1 MKEERQKQSKR
12 KSAFESEQQSKKQ
25 RNIQDCV
32 RSTTPY
38 GPRDPRQETITNS
51 VASMI
56 CIDGI
61 PTNVVARPGFQ
72 HLMNIMDPRYTLP
85 HPSTFSR
92 SVFPKMKNTVDN
104 FLKKN
109 QKSTEKWYI
118 SSIQH

>member
-12 KSAFESEQQSKKQ
+12 KSAFESEQPSKKQ
-25 RNIQDCV
+25 KSIQDCV

-92 SVFPKMKNTVDN
+92 SVFPKMKNTVND
-104 FLKKN
+104 FLRKKN
-109 QKSTEKWYI
+109 HKSTE
-118 SSIQH
+118 SMMNLD